1 MKRLTII
8 KHLTAYCLLLV
19 ILATCL
25 LPAASAAT
33 GTKIR
38 NSGTRDEVCTA
49 LSAQAEAYY
58 TGTYSYEH
66 LKTLRGAQDATG
78 SYAATQNNPLYTTL
92 SALMSDTQTE
102 YYSYSSLSKDF
113 AYTDTQNGA
122 REETMSCLWA
132 GRTAVWDGSYF
143 NREHVWPKS
152 HASFYQQNGGADRHH
167 LRPTSATINQ
177 NVHKHRP
184 YGTATGGTLVYDEVG
199 NPGGRYNSNYYEPN
213 DNVKGDTARILLYVY
228 VRWQQPN
235 LYSDV
240 AERYL
245 PAYDDDD
252 DANDG
257 LRVIESLDTLLAWC
271 ELDPVDT
278 WEMGRNDAAERIQGN
293 RNVFIDYPELAWLMF
308 GKEIP
313 AGMPTPSGGSGCAH
327 ESTQTVGG
335 VPATCTDD
343 GYSGDVYCTEC
354 GAKLKEGQTIAALG
368 HAWNAGVVTVQP
380 TETEEGV
387 RTFTCTRCQATRT
400 EAIPCLTHTHSY
412 TAVVTEPTCTDKGYT
427 THTCACGDSY
437 KNAFTD
443 ALGHAWDAG
452 VMTAEPTAT
461 QDGTKTYTC
470 TRCKITKTERIPATG
485 EDKPCDGGANCPS
498 QQFTDVNATKW
509 YHSAVDFAVTRGL
522 FNGTGDGHFSPENSM
537 TRAMLVTVLWRYEGE
552 PHEGENAFADVPEGQ
567 WYTDAVAWAAANGV
581 VNGVGNGKFDPNG
594 NVTREQMVTI
604 LFRYCGDKGF
614 DTSARANIGSFP
626 DAGNVSAYAKA
637 SLEWAVAQ
645 GIVNGS
651 GGYLLPQGNATRA
664 QVAAVLMRFI
674 QNIAE
679 A

>member
-1 MKRLTII
+1 
-8 KHLTAYCLLLV
+8 
-19 ILATCL
+19 
-25 LPAASAAT
+25 
-33 GTKIR
+33 
-38 NSGTRDEVCTA
+38 
-49 LSAQAEAYY
+49 
-58 TGTYSYEH
+58 
-66 LKTLRGAQDATG
+66 
-78 SYAATQNNPLYTTL
+78 
-92 SALMSDTQTE
+92 
-102 YYSYSSLSKDF
+102 
-113 AYTDTQNGA
+113 
-122 REETMSCLWA
+122 MSCLWA

-152 HASFYQQNGGADRHH
+152 HASFYQENGGADRHH
-167 LRPTSATINQ
+167 LRPVSATINQ
-177 NVHKHRP
+177 GAHWHRP
-184 YGTATGGTLVYDEVG
+184 YGTATSGTFVYDEVG
-199 NPGGRYNSNYYEPN
+199 NPGGRYTSDYFEPN

-271 ELDPVDT
+271 ALDPVDT

-327 ESTQTVGG
+327 ESTRTVGS
-335 VPATCTDD
+335 VSATCTTD

-354 GAKLKEGQTIAALG
+354 GAKLKEGQTLAALG
-368 HAWNAGVVTVQP
+368 HAWDAGVVTVQP
-380 TETEEGV
+380 TETREGV
-387 RTFTCTRCQATRT
+387 RTFTCARCQATKT
-400 EAIPCLTHTHSY
+400 ETIPRLTHTHSY

-437 KNAFTD
+437 IDTYVNAL
-443 ALGHAWDAG
+443 AHAWDAG
-452 VMTAEPTAT
+452 VVTVQPTAT
-461 QDGTKTYTC
+461 QDGVKTFTC

-498 QQFTDVNATKW
+498 GKFTDVNTTKW
-509 YHSAVDFAVTRGL
+509 YHSAVDFSVTRDL
-522 FNGTGDGHFSPENSM
+522 FNGMGDGRFAPESSM

-552 PHEGENAFADVPEGQ
+552 PHEGENTFTDVPDGQ

-581 VNGVGNGKFDPNG
+581 VKGVGNEKFDPNG

-614 DTSARANIGSFP
+614 DTGARTNLGSFP
-626 DAGNVSAYAKA
+626 DVGNVSAYAKVP
-637 SLEWAVAQ
+637 LEWAVAE

-651 GGYLLPQGNATRA
+651 DGKLLPKGNATRA
-664 QVAAVLMRFI
+664 QVAAILMRFI